1 MKFGLTLWSNHSPA
15 STGNT
20 VRCPINGSR
29 TDLTPASHLNIVML
43 HPKEP
48 DKAKRD

>member
-1 MKFGLTLWSNHSPA
+1 MKFGLNLWANNSPA
-15 STGNT
+15 STRDT

-43 HPKEP
+43 PPKEP